1 METSAKK
8 NLIAIDGIANS
19 DTTDKLGKVGVY
31 PSEVKDPRGSSHL
44 CSTLHEIVHAFR
56 AAHTDEPLEL
66 RIRRY
71 PLEAAP
77 KKEQPA
83 IEQLSS
89 SAMYAELRRGLRLL
103 PLYPSLDE
111 GALSQTC
118 QEIKA
123 ALVWACSGEE

>member
-8 NLIAIDGIANS
+8 RHIAVDGIANS
-19 DTTDKLGKVGVY
+19 DTADRLGKVGVY
-31 PSEVKDPRGSSHL
+31 PTEVTEPRGSSHL

-56 AAHTDEPLEL
+56 AAHTNEPLEL

-77 KKEQPA
+77 TKEQPA

-89 SAMYAELRRGLRLL
+89 SAIVICKS
-103 PLYPSLDE
+103 P
-111 GALSQTC
+111 C
-118 QEIKA
+118 Q
-123 ALVWACSGEE
+123 